1 MEAVAKF
8 YASRK
13 KHDTLNNCVPH
24 AIGRLVNHAF
34 CVLTQEGSSD
44 EKALGT
50 IEKTGLLG
58 QFIRCVP
65 VVDPERSVGIVECL
79 QTCLQL
85 VKKKLKS
92 GTATGDILDEVI
104 AEKDGPINEKA
115 KSSLARLQSLALLS
129 NCGDERVN
137 VFKGV
142 LQLRED

>member
-1 MEAVAKF
+1 MEAFAKF

-13 KHDTLNNCVPH
+13 KHDTHNNCVAH
-24 AIGRLVNHAF
+24 LIQILVHNAHNK
-34 CVLTQEGSSD
+34 LTQEGLSE

-58 QFIRCVP
+58 QSIRCVP
-65 VVDPERSVGIVECL
+65 VNPELSANIVECL

-92 GTATGDILDEVI
+92 GTPTGDILDAVF

-115 KSSLARLQSLALLS
+115 KSGLTRLQSLARLS
-129 NCGDERVN
+129 NDN
-137 VFKGV
+137 Y
-142 LQLRED
+142 